1 MKTFDLPNTCV
12 AMNGPPQIGKDTIA
26 KIILGYKRHVKSMT
40 LAHEVR
46 VMCAEYFQDMRFVS
60 HWDVQ
65 GWKDSPQEGLA
76 DGFRT
81 PREALIHFSEKVIK
95 PKHGKDFFA
104 KSFAAKCKKHK
115 DTLMTDLGF
124 QVEADA
130 LADTMDLLIIVQL
143 HHPDFNFHNDSR
155 QYITS
160 SASNVVT
167 IEHHTK
173 RENPQY
179 EAELILDKIIDEVES
194 YFR

>member
-1 MKTFDLPNTCV
+1 
-12 AMNGPPQIGKDTIA
+12 MNGPPQIGKDTIA
-26 KIILGYKRHVKSMT
+26 RILIEHKPHVKSLT
-40 LAHEVR
+40 LSHEIR
-46 VMCAEYFQDMRFVS
+46 SMCAEFYNDSRFET

-65 GWKDSPQEGLA
+65 GWKDSHIEGLA
-76 DGFRT
+76 NGFST
-81 PREALIHFSEKVIK
+81 PRQALIHFSERVIK
-95 PKHGKDFFA
+95 PTEGQDYFA
-104 KSFAAKCKKHK
+104 KHFAAQCKSYNNA
-115 DTLMTDLGF
+115 LMTDLGF

-130 LADTMDLLIIVQL
+130 LADAMDLVIIVQL
-143 HHPDFNFHNDSR
+143 HHPDFNFDNDSR

-179 EAELILDKIIDEVES
+179 EAGLILDKIIDEVES